1 MVTVEKADVLFASGR
16 SRAYP
21 VAVDFDN
28 AAYADFNLDDKLG
41 LTVERRFGQLKGGG
55 QSVDWRGDTLKTQT
69 GWYTDGSP
77 SYDYLSV
84 CGCSVLLPM
93 AEMLAEAD
101 PVVSVT
107 TSTGSS
113 WVLVGNDEKGY
124 RYETMETMGGGP
136 AAQTGYLGAGGF
148 GSLGG
153 AAGDG
158 SPQETREK
166 AAPATTEER
175 GEASAA
181 DAAAVRAV
189 LDYMGL

>member
-55 QSVDWRGDTLKTQT
+55 QSVDWRGDKLETQT

-77 SYDYLSV
+77 SYDYSSV

-124 RYETMETMGGGP
+124 RYETMGGGA